1 VARSQHA
8 DGSFPHGCEAGR
20 DIHYTAW
27 MGVELDRI
35 GQLVDDPGTARM
47 LSDLSAFLQ
56 SRIGLDGTSG
66 YTATLPSGATM
77 YYYSLPNCPGDYDT
91 RAWTNELAYHALVF
105 DRMADPRY
113 NAVMNRLLALDSQ
126 GAFPDK
132 WDYMPPV
139 VDPYYQWANSPR
151 SVVRSSVI
159 FWVLASIQAERGRM
173 RADYSGASKT
183 ALSAA
188 PSSAETGIAA
198 APARAAWLKAPSPN
212 PAHGETWMTLGLSH
226 PAEVRLTI
234 WDAAGR
240 RVRGLL
246 SGAAGAGEQ
255 RVRWDGRDDDGRRAP
270 AGVYLVRM
278 EAGGRVESAR
288 LVLID

>member
-1 VARSQHA
+1 
-8 DGSFPHGCEAGR
+8 
-20 DIHYTAW
+20 
-27 MGVELDRI
+27 
-35 GQLVDDPGTARM
+35 
-47 LSDLSAFLQ
+47 
-56 SRIGLDGTSG
+56 
-66 YTATLPSGATM
+66 M

-91 RAWTNELAYHALVF
+91 RAWTNELAYHALLF
-105 DRMADPRY
+105 DRIADPRY

-132 WDYMPPV
+132 WAYMPAV
-139 VDPYYQWANSPR
+139 TDAYYPWANSPR
-151 SVVRSSVI
+151 SVLRSSVI
-159 FWVLASIQAERGRM
+159 FWALASIQAERPRL
-173 RADYSGASKT
+173 RADYSGSSKT
-183 ALSAA
+183 ALSIA
-188 PSSAETGIAA
+188 PSTGEMGIAA

-212 PAHGETWMTLGLSH
+212 PARGETWMTLGLSH
-226 PAEVRLTI
+226 PADVRLTI

-246 SGAAGAGEQ
+246 SGASGAGEQ
-255 RVRWDGRDDDGRRAP
+255 RVRWDGRDDSGRRVA